1 VLSKVFGTIFF
12 LSLLGILLVV
22 FQGGAASTGQVIFS
36 QDYRTPGSS
45 QVLSFTD
52 PSTLK
57 VFQSNLQ
64 TGRPDYYAFQGAKD
78 TIITLKLDTLRL
90 VGQDNFSPSLALF
103 GPGLPPLTPDEQS
116 LFPYSLPAGYGLLLS
131 AESAPISQTELP
143 TRFDE
148 PWSQSGY
155 WERQS
160 ILNQLPED
168 GTYYLAVY
176 NLRGQSGKY
185 ALFVGDKPEAGWR
198 ETLTFPVTWARLH
211 YWFED
216 LWWPTFALVLV
227 GLALVALLYR
237 GVKSLG
243 RGVFRPMFYARRNKR
258 RAALL
263 NKKKHNG
270 WQVRRIN
277 RAPSPQ
283 HVSSNVIISRLLTQ
297 TAERPPADPGP
308 VSGAETIPS
317 NGKSSEP
324 LPGPVTSLIGWEV
337 PEKVPV
343 KPGPEVATL
352 NGTGTENKPTSQNHG
367 DGLSEWSKRFRP

>member
-1 VLSKVFGTIFF
+1 V
-12 LSLLGILLVV
+12 GILLVV
-22 FQGGAASTGQVIFS
+22 FQGGATSTGQVIFS

-45 QVLSFTD
+45 QVISFND

-64 TGRPDYYAFQGAKD
+64 ADRPDYYAFQGAKD
-78 TIITLKLDTLRL
+78 TLITLKLDTLRL

-103 GPGLPPLTPDEQS
+103 GPGLPPLTPDEQQ
-116 LFPYSLPAGYGLLLS
+116 LFPFSLPAGYGLLLS
-131 AESAPISQTELP
+131 AESTPISQTAQATALP
-143 TRFDE
+143 TRYDE
-148 PWSQSGY
+148 PWTQSGY
-155 WERQS
+155 WERQG

-198 ETLTFPVTWARLH
+198 ETLTFPVTWTRLH

-216 LWWPTFALVLV
+216 LWWPTFALAVV
-227 GLALVALLYR
+227 GLAVVALLYLW
-237 GVKSLG
+237 VKSLA
-243 RGVFRPMFYARRNKR
+243 RGFFRPMFYARRNKR

-263 NKKKHNG
+263 NKKKQHG

-277 RAPSPQ
+277 RAPSRE

-297 TAERPPADPGP
+297 TAERNAAEPGQ
-308 VSGAETIPS
+308 VASAEVVTS
-317 NGKSSEP
+317 NGKSSER
-324 LPGPVTSLIGWEV
+324 LPGQAASLNGWEA
-337 PEKVPV
+337 PEKTPV
-343 KPGPEVATL
+343 KTGPDAATPH
-352 NGTGTENKPTSQNHG
+352 GTENKPAAHDHA